1 MKSIM
6 ILLLAFLGADCAP
19 AQSPLPNDVLFDGHL
34 NCPAVSTNGGH
45 VYLRLCLATHHSHHR
60 PERRPLNLC
69 VVLDRSGSMSEESK
83 ITYAK
88 SALLALVDQL
98 QSDDR
103 FSLVIYD
110 DEVDVLRPSR
120 CVGNDKDDIRSLINE
135 ITPRGWTNL
144 GGGMVEGFHQVEK
157 NLDGRFVNRV
167 ILLSDGLA
175 NQGITDP
182 GQLERITRRHRAR
195 SISLTTIGVGLDYNE
210 NLMVG
215 LSESGGGN
223 YYFLESSRNLA
234 SVFRKEFDGL
244 SEIVAQNVSIELQLG
259 RGVQLLD
266 VIGYDHHVEGTA
278 VEVNLGD
285 VYAEE
290 SRDIVLEL
298 NVPPGAGELTVA
310 RAKLIRSQDSD
321 AEDLGSYEGRVR
333 YEPDYGVVEHSR
345 DLGEQAK
352 VDIAVST
359 RGVAKAMEALDKG
372 DREEASQTL
381 TAARAVLMNSPAA
394 AQPGAGG
401 AAIKDQVRKLSG
413 YTSTLSSDSVDA
425 KKAKKEIQYENY
437 RQQKNK

>member
-1 MKSIM
+1 MKTIV
-6 ILLLAFLGADCAP
+6 IVLLAVLGANCAP
-19 AQSPLPNDVLFDGHL
+19 AQPSLPNDILFNGHL
-34 NCPAVSTNGGH
+34 NCPAVSTNGGR
-45 VYLRLCLATHHSHHR
+45 VFLRLCLATRHSHR
-60 PERRPLNLC
+60 QPERQPLNLC

-83 ITYAK
+83 IIYAK

-98 QSDDR
+98 QSEDR

-120 CVGNDKDDIRSLINE
+120 RVGDDKDEIRSLIDE

-144 GGGMVEGFHQVEK
+144 GGGMVEGFRQVEK
-157 NLDGRFVNRV
+157 NHDGGYVNRV

-182 GQLERITRRHRAR
+182 AQLERIARQHRAQ

-215 LSESGGGN
+215 LSEHGGGN

-234 SVFRKEFDGL
+234 SVFHKEFEGL

-259 RGVQLLD
+259 HGVQLLD
-266 VIGYDHHVEGTA
+266 VIGYNHHTEGSA
-278 VEVNLGD
+278 AEVTLGD
-285 VYAEE
+285 VYADE
-290 SRDIVLEL
+290 SRDIILEL
-298 NVPPGAGELTVA
+298 NVPPGSGELTVA
-310 RAKLIRSQDSD
+310 RAKLVRSDGSHAQ
-321 AEDLGSYEGRVR
+321 DLGSVEGRVS
-333 YEPDYGVVEHSR
+333 YEQDHRVVEQRR
-345 DLGEQAK
+345 DLTEQAK
-352 VDIAVST
+352 ADVAVST

-372 DREEASQTL
+372 DREEASRTL
-381 TAARAVLMNSPAA
+381 TEARAVLMNSPAA
-394 AQPGAGG
+394 AQPGVGG
-401 AAIKDQVRKLSG
+401 AAIKDQVQRLGG
-413 YTSTLSSDSVDA
+413 YSATLRSDSADA